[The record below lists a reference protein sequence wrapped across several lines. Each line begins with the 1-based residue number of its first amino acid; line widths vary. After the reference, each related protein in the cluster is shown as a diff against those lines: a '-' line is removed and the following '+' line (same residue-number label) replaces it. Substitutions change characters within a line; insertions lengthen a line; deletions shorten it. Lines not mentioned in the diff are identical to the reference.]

1 MEGIQKN
8 IQEQQYKKPGA
19 GAVIGGVLAGST
31 VNSLT
36 SLSGQFVKS
45 GIMNKTGKLN
55 NLITADEFSQVEKAV
70 SDTIKKSGLE
80 AKGVGIIK
88 ATAENAD
95 EISRIMSK
103 ELDKTFLKHLPKQVK
118 EVVGSIYSS
127 QVTSGENAFY
137 SSTSKKIIM
146 PEKKLGLALFHE
158 TGHAMNANLSKFGK
172 ILQKCRPMAML
183 MLPIAAIA
191 LYKTKKAPGEEP
203 KNNLDKATTF
213 IKNNA
218 GKLTFA
224 AFLPTLLEEGL
235 ASLKGNKVA
244 KQLLSPELA
253 KKVAKTNAL
262 GFSTY
267 LLTAVLSSLGIY
279 LGTKVKD
286 AIAKPEPV
294 LLSQEHQ
301 IG

>member
-45 GIMNKTGKLN
+45 GIMNKIGKLN

-103 ELDKTFLKHLPKQVK
+103 QLDKTFFKYLPKQVK

-137 SSTSKKIIM
+137 SSASKKIIM

-191 LYKTKKAPGEEP
+191 LYKTKKAPEEEP

>member
-213 IKNNA
+213 IRNNA

>member
-1 MEGIQKN
+1 MEGVQKN

-137 SSTSKKIIM
+137 SSASKKIIM